1 MFIIFG
7 DYDKSY
13 MGITFFISPGCVQ
26 TSGVDKHQAV
36 RQVSICFSLGGALQL
51 FTKCV

>member
-51 FTKCV
+51 FIKCV